1 MRNWVIFLVII
12 VVSGAILFF
21 LFSRGGSEKTASEIN
36 LPESS
41 TGSAGEQKMSPKQ
54 YSRFPGVLPEA
65 ERTNKKAKF
74 ETDRG
79 SFTVQLFGDK
89 TPKTVSSFIFL
100 VKEGFYNNLTFHRV
114 IAGFMI
120 QGGDPVGNG
129 TGGPGYK
136 FEDEFDPSLTF
147 NKPGLL
153 AMANSGPNTNGSQ
166 FFITAAPTPHLNNLH
181 TIFGGVVEGYDAV
194 EQISKIQTGA
204 SDKPLESVIIKKI
217 EIL

>member
-1 MRNWVIFLVII
+1 MKNWVILVFII
-12 VVSGAILFF
+12 LISGAFIFF
-21 LFSRGGSEKTASEIN
+21 LFSSGGGKEPPTEIN
-36 LPESS
+36 LPDNSTSSS
-41 TGSAGEQKMSPKQ
+41 TEREMNQKQ
-54 YSRFPGVLPEA
+54 YSTFPGVLPEK
-65 ERTNKKAKF
+65 ERVGKKAKF
-74 ETDRG
+74 ETNQG

-114 IAGFMI
+114 IASFMI
-120 QGGDPVGNG
+120 QGGDPIGNG
-129 TGGPGYK
+129 TGDPGYK

-181 TIFGGVVEGYDAV
+181 TIFGEVVEGYSVV
-194 EQISKIQTGA
+194 EGISKVQTGA
-204 SDKPLESVIIKKI
+204 SDKPLESIVIKKI